1 MRPFKIVDDRG
12 FKKLMKTGRPGYYLP
27 SKETVSR
34 DVKQVFTRC
43 CQRIA
48 KMLQE
53 YEGSLNFAT
62 DAWTSPNH
70 KSYVATTVHFES
82 NSSPIAMLLDLA
94 EVARS
99 HTSINLACKFQKV
112 LQDFGISHKVSKTI
126 IIVKYVPVRTA
137 SFLDP

>member
-1 MRPFKIVDDRG
+1 MRPFKIVEDRG

-34 DVKQVFTRC
+34 DVKAVFAKCR
-43 CQRIA
+43 QRIA
-48 KMLQE
+48 TMLQV
-53 YEGSLNFAT
+53 YEGLLNFAT

-82 NSSPIAMLLDLA
+82 NGDPIAMLLDLA

-99 HTSINLACKFQKV
+99 HTGINLACEFQKV
-112 LQDFGISHKVSKTI
+112 LEDFGISHKVSNAMAI
-126 IIVKYVPVRTA
+126 IMKYIPKVG
-137 SFLDP
+137 F